1 MRWEHFCV
9 SPHILLILVKFYLQT
24 FIAVTFLKGQH
35 LYTRS
40 HYMHVDV
47 HRVVC
52 SSVYMW
58 QYTTSLYK
66 L

>member
-1 MRWEHFCV
+1 MYIQSFNPF
-9 SPHILLILVKFYLQT
+9 SHIRRSVLT
-24 FIAVTFLKGQH
+24 SAFIAVTSLKADICI
-35 LYTRS
+35 RD

-47 HRVVC
+47 HRVVYR
-52 SSVYMW
+52 SVYMW